1 MSVTINFVISKFAK
15 KLVMNTEYQSKIIDK
30 LRRLREEQNHSQA
43 SIARMLGISPG
54 QLGNIESFKRGHKY
68 TLKQIYSLSQLFGV
82 PIEYIFSD
90 GEQIKDGDVNAVI
103 KQIIKYQDDKEE
115 NKK

>member
-1 MSVTINFVISKFAK
+1 MK
-15 KLVMNTEYQSKIIDK
+15 TEYQSTIIDK
-30 LRRLREEQNHSQA
+30 LRNLRESQNHSQA
-43 SIARMLGISPG
+43 SVARILGISPG

-68 TLKQIYSLSQLFGV
+68 TLKQIYSLSQFFGV
-82 PIEYIFSD
+82 PIEQIFSE
-90 GEQIKDGDVNAVI
+90 GETIKKGDVNAVI

>member
-1 MSVTINFVISKFAK
+1 MK
-15 KLVMNTEYQSKIIDK
+15 TEYQSKIIDK

-43 SIARMLGISPG
+43 SVARMLGISPG
-54 QLGNIESFKRGHKY
+54 QLGNIESIRRGHKY
-68 TLKQIYSLSQLFGV
+68 TLKQIYSLSEIFGV
-82 PIEYIFSD
+82 TIEQIFSV
-90 GEQIKDGDVNAVI
+90 GEKINEGDVNAVI